1 MTRTRDD
8 ILDLLFRSVREVEG
22 GAVAHVDRADFPATG
37 PHDLNMDSLN
47 LLEVEMMV
55 SADLGREIEFPE
67 LVPGI
72 SFGDLADAI
81 LLKLEQV

>member
-1 MTRTRDD
+1 MTKSRDE

-22 GAVAHVDRADFPATG
+22 DAVAHVDRADFPAAG

-55 SADLGREIEFPE
+55 SAELDQEIEFPD
-67 LVPGI
+67 LRPGI
-72 SFGDLADAI
+72 RFEEIADAI
-81 LLKLEQV
+81 VLKLQQL